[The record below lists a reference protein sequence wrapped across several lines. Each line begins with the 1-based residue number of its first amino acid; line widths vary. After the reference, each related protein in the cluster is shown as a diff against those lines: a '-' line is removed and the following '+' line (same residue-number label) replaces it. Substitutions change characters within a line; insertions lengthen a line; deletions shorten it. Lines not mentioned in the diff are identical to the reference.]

1 MNTNTTTLWPT
12 EAPDPLASD
21 TGSQAASMCYY
32 SHHTQPP
39 RDPRGPWHD
48 QRLPRLASR
57 SWVGEPVPTH
67 NRVTPNGL

>member
-39 RDPRGPWHD
+39 RDPRGPGTTNVSF
-48 QRLPRLASR
+48 A
-57 SWVGEPVPTH
+57 
-67 NRVTPNGL
+67 